1 MNGRNL
7 FESRGKYAF
16 GAKKVREGPEQG
28 VFILH
33 SHLDRDKAREIA
45 GALRASRVDYYLD
58 EEDEGPQIATEAE
71 KHAIIVQRI
80 EAGLEACT
88 HLLGIITENTKSSW
102 WVPYEIGSATGH
114 GRNCAHLID
123 AEVEQ
128 LPSYIQAATIVPDR
142 HALQDWLPKQ
152 SGRRSLATLLELSNA
167 LARVCDYPEFIPESR
182 SVDDLTFD

>member
-16 GAKKVREGPEQG
+16 GARRAREGPAPG
-28 VFILH
+28 VFISH
-33 SHLDRDKAREIA
+33 SHLDRDKAREVA
-45 GALRASRVDYYLD
+45 EALRASRVDYYLD
-58 EEDEGPQIATEAE
+58 EEDEELQIADEGE
-71 KHAIIVQRI
+71 KHAIVVQRI

-123 AEVEQ
+123 AQVER
-128 LPSYIQAATIVPDR
+128 LPSYIQAATILPDQK
-142 HALQDWLPKQ
+142 ALQGWLPKQ
-152 SGRRSLATLLELSNA
+152 SGRRSVATLLELSRA
-167 LARVCDYPEFIPESR
+167 LTRICVYPEFIPESR
-182 SVDDLTFD
+182 SVEELTFN